1 MLLTAANYQDLTSY
15 DRNKMTGH
23 SLDWSNKPI
32 SFKTYQGLKNI
43 KLLEETERPQQNLSD
58 LFTYN
63 QPEQANNSVNLENLS
78 RILRLS
84 HCLTR
89 KEKFGGGY
97 FYFRNVASAGAL
109 YPFETYVEAFQVENL
124 EQGLY
129 HHSVAD
135 QSITQLRIGDCSE
148 LASSA
153 INFRSSDN
161 PVVVFFLSAI
171 FFRSS
176 WKYRDRAFRYHLLD
190 TGHLSENLLLA
201 LKCHELKF
209 EISYDF
215 NDEKVNEFIGID
227 TKREAC
233 LATIGVFSTE
243 AGPNITDKAQEF
255 SSVDLK
261 QFSRCAAQETR
272 YAVINEILSLTSKKK
287 EYQDENL
294 DKKGIQCA
302 SSIGEAVKP
311 IPFDNTPELMTYSQA
326 ILQRRSRRN
335 FIRKPISG
343 ATFSWLLN
351 LLREGDKTGRRIKWQ
366 DFLSIGVLIADV
378 QGIDPGF
385 YSFESTNRELRLVR
399 PGFLMEEMAHICL
412 DQAWLS
418 NCSSHF
424 LFMSDLVAVE
434 HRLGPRAYRYAMIEA
449 GRMGQRLYLAA
460 ESIKFGCCGIGAFY
474 DQEAR
479 QFLNLSPGAHL
490 LYLVGLGPLTNAF
503 V

>member
-1 MLLTAANYQDLTSY
+1 MLLMASDYQDITSY

-23 SLDWSNKPI
+23 SLDWSNQPI
-32 SFKTYQGLKNI
+32 TFKTYQGLKNI
-43 KLLEETERPQQNLSD
+43 KLFDKLDWPQKNLSD
-58 LFTYN
+58 LFTHN
-63 QPEQANNSVNLENLS
+63 QPDQANSINLEDLS

-89 KEKFGGGY
+89 KEKVGGGY

-109 YPFETYVEAFQVENL
+109 YPFETYVAAFQVKDL
-124 EQGLY
+124 EHGLY

-135 QSITQLRIGDCSE
+135 QSITQLRIGDYSE
-148 LASSA
+148 LVSSEM
-153 INFRSSDN
+153 NFHRSDN
-161 PVVVFFLSAI
+161 PLAVFFLSAV

-190 TGHLSENLLLA
+190 TGHLAENLLLA

-227 TKREAC
+227 TNREAC

-243 AGPNITDKAQEF
+243 ASLDITDKAQEL

-272 YAVINEILSLTSKKK
+272 YGAINEILSLTSKKK

-294 DKKGIQCA
+294 TNKEIHCS
-302 SSIGEAVKP
+302 SSIGETVKP
-311 IPFDNTPELMTYSQA
+311 IPFDNTPELMAYSQA

-335 FIRKPISG
+335 FIRRPISG
-343 ATFSWLLN
+343 ATFTWLLS
-351 LLREGDKTGRRIKWQ
+351 LLRQGDEKGQRIKWQ
-366 DFLSIGVLIADV
+366 DFLSIGVLIGDV

-385 YSFESTNRELRLVR
+385 YLIESTNRNLALVR
-399 PGFLMEEMAHICL
+399 PGFLMEDMAHICL

-424 LFMSDLVAVE
+424 LFMSNLLAIED
-434 HRLGPRAYRYAMIEA
+434 RWGPRAYRYAMIEA

-460 ESIKFGCCGIGAFY
+460 ESIKLGCCGVGAFY
-474 DQEAR
+474 DQEAH
-479 QFLNLSPGAHL
+479 QFLNLSPDSRL
-490 LYLVGLGPLTNAF
+490 LYLVGLGPLTKAF